1 MKKTQK
7 IFNITAIILII
18 DQIIKIIIR
27 SNLNEYQEIK
37 IIKNFFSITFLKN
50 TGAAFSILKNSALLL
65 IIISVLF
72 ILLISKYI
80 KKEEKNLTKLDV
92 YSYGII
98 LGGIFGNLLDRI
110 IHKGV
115 IDYLSFRFFSYY
127 FPVFNFADISIT
139 VGIALL
145 IISTII
151 NEKKQDKEGN

>member
-37 IIKNFFSITFLKN
+37 IIKNFFSITLLKN
-50 TGAAFSILKNSALLL
+50 TGAAFSILKNSTLLL

-127 FPVFNFADISIT
+127 FPVFNFADICIT

-145 IISTII
+145 IISTIV
-151 NEKKQDKEGN
+151 NEKKKDKEGN

>member
-37 IIKNFFSITFLKN
+37 IIKNFFSITLLKN
-50 TGAAFSILKNSALLL
+50 TGAAFSILKNSTLLL

-80 KKEEKNLTKLDV
+80 KKEEKKLTKLDV

-127 FPVFNFADISIT
+127 FPVFNFADICIT

>member
-50 TGAAFSILKNSALLL
+50 TGAAFSILKNSTLLL

-127 FPVFNFADISIT
+127 FPVFNFADICIT

>member
-37 IIKNFFSITFLKN
+37 IIKNFFSITLLKN
-50 TGAAFSILKNSALLL
+50 TGAAFSILKNSTLLL

-98 LGGIFGNLLDRI
+98 LGGIFGNL
-110 IHKGV
+110 
-115 IDYLSFRFFSYY
+115 
-127 FPVFNFADISIT
+127 
-139 VGIALL
+139 
-145 IISTII
+145 
-151 NEKKQDKEGN
+151 

>member
-37 IIKNFFSITFLKN
+37 IIKNFFSITLLKN
-50 TGAAFSILKNSALLL
+50 TGAAFSILKNSTLLL

-115 IDYLSFRFFSYY
+115 IDYLSFRFLSYY
-127 FPVFNFADISIT
+127 FPVFNFADICIT

-145 IISTII
+145 IISTIV

>member
-50 TGAAFSILKNSALLL
+50 TGAAFSILKNSTLLL

-127 FPVFNFADISIT
+127 FPVFNFADICIT

-145 IISTII
+145 IISTIV

>member
-37 IIKNFFSITFLKN
+37 IIKNFFSITLLKN
-50 TGAAFSILKNSALLL
+50 TGAAFSILKNSTLLL

-127 FPVFNFADISIT
+127 FPVFNFADICIT

-145 IISTII
+145 IISTIV